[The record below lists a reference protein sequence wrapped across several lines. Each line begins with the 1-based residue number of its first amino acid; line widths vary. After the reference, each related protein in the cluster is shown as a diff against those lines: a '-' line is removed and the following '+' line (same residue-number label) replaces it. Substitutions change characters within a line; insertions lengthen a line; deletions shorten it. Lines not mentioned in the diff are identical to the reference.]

1 MTGDEPLLHARS
13 KPAQLAALATT
24 INREHGLAYR
34 AALDALEHAIL
45 CGEALIEARET
56 VPDGRWG
63 KWVKDNLDMPYPNV
77 NRYVRIA
84 TYRDHLLSAENR
96 PQSIQGAI
104 TYLRDVGAP
113 AIGTGRNGRR
123 PTFDVDEAKRLKQ
136 QGLTNKDIG
145 SALGVSD
152 VAVWRQLTPGATAR
166 AVAISNRLRTQRRAE
181 QRALREQER
190 AKQVA
195 RVGGSP
201 ADAYALLRKTAIALD
216 RALDEADTDE
226 MRKTLRDALTYT
238 HRAEDAIMRALGVAR
253 GRRHIG

>member
-1 MTGDEPLLHARS
+1 MTTDEPPSIS
-13 KPAQLAALATT
+13 KAKPTALATLAVT
-24 INREHGLAYR
+24 INREHGLAYQ
-34 AALDALEHAIL
+34 AALGALEHAIA
-45 CGEALIEARET
+45 CGVALMEARET
-56 VPDGRWG
+56 VPDGRWS
-63 KWVKDNLDMPYPNV
+63 KWVKDNLDMSYPDV

-96 PQSIQGAI
+96 PKSITGAI
-104 TYLRDVGAP
+104 TYLRDTGAVL
-113 AIGTGRNGRR
+113 GTGRNGRR

-145 SALGVSD
+145 AALGVSD

-166 AVAISNRLRTQRRAE
+166 AVALSNRLRSQRRAE
-181 QRALREQER
+181 QRALRDQEL
-190 AKQVA
+190 AKSVA

-216 RALDEADTDE
+216 RALSEAENDA
-226 MRKTLRDALTYT
+226 MRETLRDALTHT
-238 HRAEDAIMRALGVAR
+238 HRAEDAITRALGISR